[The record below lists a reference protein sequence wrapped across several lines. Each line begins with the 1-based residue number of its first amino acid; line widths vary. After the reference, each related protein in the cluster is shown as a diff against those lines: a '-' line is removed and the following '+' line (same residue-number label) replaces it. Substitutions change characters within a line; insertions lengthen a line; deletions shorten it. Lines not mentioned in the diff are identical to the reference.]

1 MQRGSFFA
9 AESHDNGKQDSRSNS
24 PSANRLGWDE
34 FQRLHLDIVLYRL
47 YVITIMK
54 SVNALEVRQSL
65 GRVLRALE
73 KGGRPVLVL
82 RGKTPAAVLISLRDF
97 QERFA
102 DSDADE
108 KRRDVVA
115 RIKALRFSRP
125 PKGTT
130 LELLRELREPGL

>member
-1 MQRGSFFA
+1 
-9 AESHDNGKQDSRSNS
+9 
-24 PSANRLGWDE
+24 
-34 FQRLHLDIVLYRL
+34 
-47 YVITIMK
+47 MK
-54 SVNALEVRQSL
+54 SVNASKVRQSL
-65 GRVLRALE
+65 GHVLRALE

-115 RIKALRFSRP
+115 HIKALRFSRP

-130 LELLRELREPGL
+130 LELLRELRETGL